1 MNIVKKKKERG
12 GFLKQK
18 FLQSTNIPSKNNRKA
33 LNSHAV
39 VVIGIGL
46 IKSNKKGIVSK
57 KTKPGKSF
65 SCKSCKR
72 AFCDRNCM
80 GCYEKTCRLRP

>member
-46 IKSNKKGIVSK
+46 IKSNKKGIASK
-57 KTKPGKSF
+57 KKQTREVF
-65 SCKSCKR
+65 
-72 AFCDRNCM
+72 
-80 GCYEKTCRLRP
+80 